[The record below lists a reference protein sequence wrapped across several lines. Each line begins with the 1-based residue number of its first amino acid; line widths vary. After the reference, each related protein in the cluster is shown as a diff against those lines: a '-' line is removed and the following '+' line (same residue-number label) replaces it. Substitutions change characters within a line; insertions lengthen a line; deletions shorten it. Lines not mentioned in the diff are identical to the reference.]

1 MLVSF
6 ATHENGKLRDV
17 TALKSSDPLLEAEA
31 VRIISG
37 SPDWKP
43 GKVDGQKVKSGMSL
57 YVDFRLE
64 KNTGRKRK
72 K

>member
-1 MLVSF
+1 MICGDGC
-6 ATHENGKLRDV
+6 ER
-17 TALKSSDPLLEAEA
+17 TA
-31 VRIISG
+31 
-37 SPDWKP
+37 PDWKP

>member
-1 MLVSF
+1 M
-6 ATHENGKLRDV
+6 
-17 TALKSSDPLLEAEA
+17 SSDPLLEAEA